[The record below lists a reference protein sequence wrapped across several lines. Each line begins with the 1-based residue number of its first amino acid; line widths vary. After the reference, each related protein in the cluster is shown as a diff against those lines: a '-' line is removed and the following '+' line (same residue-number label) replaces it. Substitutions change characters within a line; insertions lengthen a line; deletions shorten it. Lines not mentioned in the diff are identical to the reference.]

1 MVLFL
6 GNGTLRKMK
15 MISKTTFKLRST
27 ADLDDL
33 DGNDSTSTMGCG
45 VVGNSSGNNSDD
57 FSLELMEIPLSPT
70 NYNQPPTPPG
80 IGPPPP
86 IVAEL
91 EISRVLDRIR
101 TVRFHFQ
108 IQNIVLD
115 IFNATSNTVSQK
127 SYYIYIN
134 LNFLLYNNILG
145 LGVMLCSTYL

>member
-33 DGNDSTSTMGCG
+33 DGNDTTSTMGCG

-101 TVRFHFQ
+101 TVRFHF
-108 IQNIVLD
+108 
-115 IFNATSNTVSQK
+115 
-127 SYYIYIN
+127 
-134 LNFLLYNNILG
+134 
-145 LGVMLCSTYL
+145 